1 MSVLEQARIYL
12 PDDLLRMSDGSRY
25 ELINGEL
32 VEKDMSALACYV
44 AGLLFDFLHS
54 YVKQHRLGIV
64 FPDGTS
70 YQCFDEKPEQVRR
83 PDCSF
88 IQASRFSLEDL
99 QENGHVLV
107 VPDLVA
113 EVISTHDT
121 VYEIDLRIA
130 DYLKAGVNVVWSLN
144 PVQKTV
150 AIHRRQ
156 GQGSIV
162 GVKDDLLGEGPLQ
175 GLVIKVEE
183 LFALPD
189 WLRAAKA

>member
-1 MSVLEQARIYL
+1 MSVLEQTRKYQPGDLLSL
-12 PDDLLRMSDGSRY
+12 PDGDRY
-25 ELINGEL
+25 ELVDGQL
-32 VEKDMSALACYV
+32 VEKEMSALACYV

-54 YVKQHRLGIV
+54 FVKQHRLGIV

-70 YQCFDEKPEQVRR
+70 YQCFEHKPELVRR

-88 IQASRFSLEDL
+88 IQANRFTIEDL
-99 QENGHVLV
+99 QDPGHVLV

-130 DYLKAGVNVVWSLN
+130 DYLEAGVNVVWSLN

-162 GVKDDLLGEGPLQ
+162 GIKDNLLGEGSLQ

-189 WLRAAKA
+189 WLGAAKS

>member
-1 MSVLEQARIYL
+1 MSVLEQTRKYQ
-12 PDDLLRMSDGSRY
+12 PDDLLRLPDGNRY
-25 ELINGEL
+25 ELVDGQL
-32 VEKDMSALACYV
+32 VEREVSALACYV
-44 AGLLFDFLHS
+44 AGLLFDYLHS
-54 YVKQHRLGIV
+54 FVKQHRLGIV

-70 YQCFDEKPEQVRR
+70 YQCFEHKPDLVRR

-88 IQASRFSLEDL
+88 IQASRFTLEDL
-99 QENGHVLV
+99 QEHGHVLV

-113 EVISTHDT
+113 EVTSTHDT

-130 DYLKAGVNVVWSLN
+130 DYLEAGVDIVWSLN
-144 PVQKTV
+144 PRQKTV

-162 GVKDDLLGEGPLQ
+162 GIKDDLLGEGPLK

-183 LFALPD
+183 LFSLPD
-189 WLRAAKA
+189 WLHGAKG